1 VTIFELDRMRPIAL
15 IALYQA
21 CHPHAGRPGTDYPGQ
36 YAVAMTRDQLAAAIA
51 ATPKGA
57 RLLDGGGGR

>member
-15 IALYQA
+15 MALYQT
-21 CHPHAGRPGTDYPGQ
+21 CHPHSGKSGTDYPGQ
-36 YAVAMTRDQLAAAIA
+36 YARTMTRDQLAAAIA

-57 RLLDGGGGR
+57 RLLDGGGR